1 MPIRWFLL
9 CFVLITGQPE
19 MVLAEPPTSSCA
31 EEAVAW
37 VSALGNGV
45 DRDLLQRHTAAS
57 CSFSGK
63 WVAEDAEVV
72 DEGRRRRL
80 CNDLVLLWNYKK
92 CVYFRDYVSATSYQ
106 PCMTWVRTMFAQCMA
121 NQVDWF
127 VDVPGASGQV
137 R

>member
-92 CVYFRDYVSATSYQ
+92 CVYFRDYVAVRSYQ

-127 VDVPGASGQV
+127 VDAPETAGQK